1 MNYKLEIILFGH
13 ILNPLWKSH
22 AERRR
27 IRGEVT
33 RRAVDRRLDSYL
45 DFIRDLRPESQPK
58 PCVPETERIF
68 SIWFQGEDAAPELV
82 KACWRSVR
90 KNCPQELVVLDSSNI
105 FQWIDLPEHIVRKWR
120 EGGFRPAHF
129 ADICRLALLERYG
142 GLWLDATDFVPA
154 PLPDS
159 LWQNDF
165 FVYMSGRTQT
175 GWYSFIQ
182 NCFIRAK
189 AGNFLISA
197 WLRLIY
203 EYWSREDKPLDYF
216 IHQLL
221 FKKLVENNDCAAKL
235 FSAMP
240 KIDQDATHTIWFGSG
255 AEEYRKEDWDALTA
269 AAMFQKT
276 EYKSALAKSP
286 QPLSNAW
293 HLIHSNLP
301 DSAA

>member
-33 RRAVDRRLDSYL
+33 RRAIDRRLDSYI
-45 DFIRDLRPESQPK
+45 DFIRDLRTEAEHE
-58 PCVPETERIF
+58 PCGPERIF

-90 KNCPQELVVLDSSNI
+90 KNCPQELVVLDSESI

-120 EGGFRPAHF
+120 EGKMRPAHF
-129 ADICRLALLERYG
+129 SDFCRLALLSRYG
-142 GLWLDATDFVPA
+142 GLWLDATDYVPS
-154 PLPDS
+154 PLPEW
-159 LWQNDF
+159 LWQSDF
-165 FVYMSGRTQT
+165 FVYMSGSEKTG
-175 GWYSFIQ
+175 GWYAFIQ

-189 AGNFLISA
+189 AGNFLASA
-197 WLRLIY
+197 WFRLIC
-203 EYWSREDKPLDYF
+203 EYWRREDKQVDYL

-221 FKKLVENNDCAAKL
+221 FKKLVEHNALASEL

-240 KIDQDATHTIWFGSG
+240 KISQEPTHELWFGAG
-255 AEEYRKEDWDALTA
+255 DGEYRREDWDAICA
-269 AAMFQKT
+269 GAMFQKT
-276 EYKSALAKSP
+276 EYKSARAISP
-286 QPLSNAW
+286 ILGSNAY
-293 HLIHSNLP
+293 HLIHNE
-301 DSAA
+301 